1 MNLNGCN
8 LCDKI
13 GDFFKSDIMLGF
25 LIGVGVMVLLWL
37 FFKCASVFS
46 NKKKE
51 ITFEDNERGSFSLA
65 IVALADF
72 VKRVAAKY
80 DMMLIEKV
88 KVYDTR
94 ECTVMDI
101 FVKAKS
107 NTPLTEVRKQ
117 LRDEL
122 FAEMA
127 SKLGIVD
134 QIGKINILVVSFFKE
149 EEERA

>member
-1 MNLNGCN
+1 MNLSSCD
-8 LCDKI
+8 LCDKMVE
-13 GDFFKSDIMLGF
+13 FFKSDIMLGF
-25 LIGVGVMVLLWL
+25 LIGAGVMFVLWL
-37 FFKCASVFS
+37 FFKCASAFS
-46 NKKKE
+46 NKKKD
-51 ITFEDNERGSFSLA
+51 ITFEDNERGSFSLTT
-65 IVALADF
+65 VALADF

-80 DMMLIEKV
+80 EMVIVEKV

-101 FVKAKS
+101 FLKAKS
-107 NTPLTEVRKQ
+107 NTQLTEVRKQ

-134 QIGKINILVVSFFKE
+134 QIGKINILVDSFFKE
-149 EEERA
+149 EEEHA